1 MGIESERAAR
11 AKGTTRLDLGGVRRS
26 PRDQGTTAGSTSESF
41 ERSIAA
47 LSEQLSAH
55 FTKAQPTPPARNPAP
70 ATPAAPDLGLARR
83 ADTLSR
89 PDRPAGQPR
98 EGPKRE
104 GQRQEPR
111 QRQVEEKAGRFREYA
126 FALPLVSGI
135 AAAAA
140 VACTFYF
147 LSGTGPVMPPSSP
160 RPTAATVPRLPP
172 PSPPAPRI
180 VEPAPAAVVTPP
192 KTAPAAPVESKAV
205 EAKAAAPAPDK
216 NVPGKDML
224 GRNEIFDLQ
233 TRLKALGLNPGPVD
247 GVAGPQTAAAVR
259 RYEESRGR
267 PPTGFVDRDLL
278 IRLQQ
283 EPPSRTTSR

>member
-1 MGIESERAAR
+1 
-11 AKGTTRLDLGGVRRS
+11 
-26 PRDQGTTAGSTSESF
+26 
-41 ERSIAA
+41 
-47 LSEQLSAH
+47 
-55 FTKAQPTPPARNPAP
+55 
-70 ATPAAPDLGLARR
+70 
-83 ADTLSR
+83 
-89 PDRPAGQPR
+89 
-98 EGPKRE
+98 
-104 GQRQEPR
+104 
-111 QRQVEEKAGRFREYA
+111 
-126 FALPLVSGI
+126 
-135 AAAAA
+135 
-140 VACTFYF
+140 
-147 LSGTGPVMPPSSP
+147 MPPSSP